1 MKEFLGH
8 SIDLV
13 AATLSLPLKT
23 IQRYVLKCLNTEEKT
38 SQDQKNSFIIMHQH
52 MEFVIMEVVCFSK
65 EY

>member
-1 MKEFLGH
+1 MKEFLGY

-13 AATLSLPLKT
+13 AATLNLSPKT
-23 IQRYVLKCLNTEEKT
+23 IQPYVLKCLNTEEKT

-52 MEFVIMEVVCFSK
+52 VEFAIMEVVRLSK